1 MDGQR
6 AQQYYDPSVS
16 VVIPVRSLEGPAPLS
31 FEQEQLWF
39 LAQLIPDSAVYN
51 GSLTIGFKG
60 SLDVT
65 AFEQGLN
72 EFINRHQIWR
82 TSFPMVDGQP
92 MQVIHPASNLKL
104 SLVDLR
110 NLPEAERESEA

>member
-6 AQQYYDPSVS
+6 AQQYDGLSTG
-16 VVIPVRSLEGPAPLS
+16 VVIPARSLEGPALLS
-31 FEQEQLWF
+31 FEQEQLWC

-51 GSLTIGFKG
+51 GSLTIGLKG

-82 TSFPMVDGQP
+82 TSFPTVDGQP
-92 MQVIHPASNLKL
+92 VQVIHPASSLKL
-104 SLVDLR
+104 SLLDR
-110 NLPEAERESEA
+110 